1 MQSATRPKD
10 RRKLTVNEIFR
21 ELRDQGFEVTPGA
34 TGNSYQAKA
43 PNGQGIVHFHST
55 SVARDHNRAY
65 DNLIH
70 QLMRVGFTHP
80 SDKERA
86 VAEETAPTG
95 TVVNTKG
102 FVKVRLSQPI
112 FETYNALVDH
122 PDGLSNDELSNLTGF
137 PVSTLRNHH
146 TALRLLG
153 LVENAASGVGKGSPG
168 TYRALGPAIA
178 IERGSA
184 HGAGGTLGWRVDGTT
199 FSPSRDVYPSTT
211 KRKAAPKETATNGH
225 TAKTAVKKTRPRS
238 GPVRARKLPDETPA
252 GRINAALKVL
262 ERTTK
267 EQNEA
272 LATIAENLGALVTE
286 DADNRK
292 KLRTIE
298 EKLDNL
304 VGAL

>member
-70 QLMRVGFTHP
+70 QLMRIGFTHP

-112 FETYNALVDH
+112 FETYAMIVEY
-122 PDGLSNDELSNLTGF
+122 PDGLTTDELLKATGF
-137 PVSTLRNHH
+137 PISKLRNHV
-146 TALRLLG
+146 TTLRLLG
-153 LVENAASGVGKGSPG
+153 LIENLTVRGSGPG
-168 TYRALGPAIA
+168 AYRPLGPAIE

-184 HGAGGTLGWRVDGTT
+184 HGKGGTLAWRVDGST

-238 GPVRARKLPDETPA
+238 GPVRVRKLPDETPA

-262 ERTTK
+262 ERTTR